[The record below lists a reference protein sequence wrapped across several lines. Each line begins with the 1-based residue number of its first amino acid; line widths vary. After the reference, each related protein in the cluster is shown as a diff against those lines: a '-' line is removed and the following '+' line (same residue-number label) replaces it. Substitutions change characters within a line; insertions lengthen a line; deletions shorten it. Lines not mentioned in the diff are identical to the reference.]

1 MLPYQRLGFFSLLV
15 IVTYISGF
23 QPGVRGPPSGPRM
36 ILRGPLGLKGPQGV
50 RQSVENFIK
59 NRAVY

>member
-1 MLPYQRLGFFSLLV
+1 MFVSRFICV
-15 IVTYISGF
+15 VYISGF

-36 ILRGPLGLKGPQGV
+36 TLRGQLGLKGPQGV